1 MKNKTLAIIGIGSYI
16 LSVITSAEDLEG
28 NFVSPIVLIV
38 ISGIV
43 TILFTVMATTRLWQ
57 GARHGSIMLASSTII
72 VFALTV
78 IHEVALPK
86 YGSPIIIL
94 LNISKIIHFLI
105 FIYAIALLWAMAK
118 YKSHIND
125 LLRKSVKDLGLTPEE
140 GSLIQGDL
148 RKGDQES
155 AVQRITTAQER
166 ERTKFK
172 EATGIDPFA
181 MIPVVGQDIKWTDIV
196 RQVFRVLEF
205 DRADT
210 AVLADGT
217 VKAATRTEPYG
228 YLLVESPILNVKAR
242 LPITHSADFALATRV
257 YDDPRLAEVIEET
270 EFLVTY
276 FPKHKLPMGL
286 AGITHALHYVIVPRG
301 TLERYYEF
309 NNDDHMANP
318 APEKLFKE
326 FVWHGEIR
334 VQVNS
339 DPKF

>member
-1 MKNKTLAIIGIGSYI
+1 MKNKTIAIIGIGSYI

-28 NFVSPIVLIV
+28 NFVSPIVLIA

-43 TILFTVMATTRLWQ
+43 KILFTVMATVRLWKT
-57 GARHGSIMLASSTII
+57 ARYVSIILASSAII
-72 VFALTV
+72 LFVSG
-78 IHEVALPK
+78 IIQEVTLPE
-86 YGSPIIIL
+86 YGSAIIIL
-94 LNISKIIHFLI
+94 LNVTKIIHFLA
-105 FIYAIALLWAMAK
+105 FFYAIILLWTMAK
-118 YKSHIND
+118 YENKIN
-125 LLRKSVKDLGLTPEE
+125 KIVKDAGLTPEE
-140 GSLIQGDL
+140 SSLVLEDL
-148 RKGDQES
+148 QKGDHES
-155 AVQRITTAQER
+155 GVQRFATAQER
-166 ERTKFK
+166 HR
-172 EATGIDPFA
+172 ATLLEQGIDPFA
-181 MIPVVGQDIKWTDIV
+181 IIPVIGQDIKWTDIV

-210 AVLADGT
+210 TVLADGN

-242 LPITHSADFALATRV
+242 LPITHSADFALATTV
-257 YDDPRLAEVIEET
+257 YNEPRLAEVIEQT
-270 EFLVTY
+270 ELLVTY

-309 NNDDHMANP
+309 NDDEHMANP

-326 FVWHGEIR
+326 FAWDGEIR